1 MCLHKVKLNYMSTFK
16 NIILYSAEI
25 LQFEHLHWSDITT
38 TRYLKL
44 YMYYTINIYTH
55 VIINNYVVV

>member
-1 MCLHKVKLNYMSTFK
+1 MSTFK